1 MIKFFSKTRSKL
13 LAENRLTGYLLYA
26 GGEILLVVVGILIA
40 LQVNE
45 WETDHY
51 SRTKELKYLN
61 AIKQDLKIDL
71 KRLSELVAFRKLIQE
86 GNNQIL
92 KNIEGEPIRS
102 LTSFT
107 KIVMNSVME
116 ETFSPNNITYTEMVS
131 SGNLNLIR
139 NDSIRLILLELE
151 VLYKANR
158 FKIDHETFDY
168 WEYISKPFF
177 RLIPISKLLPVFAGQ
192 KTAEEQL
199 IKIQDFNSLLKSQ
212 EYRNGIYVLSITG
225 MNLVKNYENTTTKS
239 KQLIR
244 LIEKE
249 SQK

>member
-1 MIKFFSKTRSKL
+1 MPFFNKIRKNEIK
-13 LAENRLTGYLLYA
+13 TGGIKRYLLYA
-26 GGEILLVVVGILIA
+26 IGEIVLVVVGILIA

-71 KRLSELVAFRKLIQE
+71 KRLSELVAFRKLKHE
-86 GNNQIL
+86 GNTQIL
-92 KNIEGEPIRS
+92 KNIDGEPIGS

-158 FKIDHETFDY
+158 FMIDHETFDY
-168 WEYISKPFF
+168 REYISKPFF